1 MTLDTALSKALYQGN
16 GSATQFP
23 FAFKV
28 WDVSELL
35 VTVSGNGRESRDV
48 TAQSD
53 IQLTDA
59 GGIVTYPR
67 DGAPLPEGST
77 LSIVRNM
84 PFTQGIDLVSASRFD
99 PQVIEDGLDQA
110 TAERQ
115 QLLEQ
120 LSRAVI
126 LPPTSEQ
133 SPEQVVEEIYAARD
147 QAGQSAAEA
156 AASAQA
162 AEQSAG
168 LAQASAQLAGDCR
181 DQACECAD
189 RSEQARDVALEQT
202 VTVNRVMETELAK
215 INTIIAVNEDNQ
227 KAAVEKAK
235 AWAESPEDAP
245 VEVNSAG
252 EPEYSARHWAEKS
265 SQLMAGDASKNRKGV
280 VRVGDGID
288 VSQGVI
294 SVPPTPLATAATPG
308 LVQPDNVTCAVN
320 EAGVLSG
327 ISMFFNT
334 RLVLTT
340 SGIFTVPVSTW
351 YKIVIVGAGGAGG
364 STYAGG
370 SAGGHSSFGDLLT
383 ARGGSGGGG
392 CAYCGGGGGYAG
404 DVVTGIVFLE
414 AETKIS
420 FIVGAGGF
428 PQSGGSATAP
438 IQATGTNIGYYASNV
453 GGTGANNGT
462 AIFYYNDGKDLCGG
476 NGGTG
481 GRNGS
486 GYGGGGGGAA
496 GYVAIPYAGQGLY
509 RPVGG
514 YGCDSGTAGAA
525 YTGTNY
531 AYLAGGNGGDGAII
545 LEFYDP
551 NKPTA

>member
-1 MTLDTALSKALYQGN
+1 MPTYPIQFRRDTEANWNAANPILRDGEMGIAKPDEVASGGVETLRFKIGN
-16 GSATQFP
+16 GSARWSDLP
-23 FAFKV
+23 
-28 WDVSELL
+28 WG
-35 VTVSGNGRESRDV
+35 SGPAGPAPEHEWQGTSLRVKNPDGSWGD
-48 TAQSD
+48 A
-53 IQLTDA
+53 IQLK
-59 GGIVTYPR
+59 
-67 DGAPLPEGST
+67 GAMGPKGQQGPPGPEGT
-77 LSIVRNM
+77 ATPATKTKLGGVIV
-84 PFTQGIDLVSASRFD
+84 G
-99 PQVIEDGLDQA
+99 EGLDIDENGCLNA
-110 TAERQ
+110 HT
-115 QLLEQ
+115 
-120 LSRAVI
+120 
-126 LPPTSEQ
+126 
-133 SPEQVVEEIYAARD
+133 
-147 QAGQSAAEA
+147 
-156 AASAQA
+156 
-162 AEQSAG
+162 
-168 LAQASAQLAGDCR
+168 
-181 DQACECAD
+181 
-189 RSEQARDVALEQT
+189 
-202 VTVNRVMETELAK
+202 K
-215 INTIIAVNEDNQ
+215 
-227 KAAVEKAK
+227 
-235 AWAESPEDAP
+235 P
-245 VEVNSAG
+245 V
-252 EPEYSARHWAEKS
+252 
-265 SQLMAGDASKNRKGV
+265 
-280 VRVGDGID
+280 
-288 VSQGVI
+288 
-294 SVPPTPLATAATPG
+294 PLATAATPG
-308 LVQPDNVTCAVN
+308 LMQPDNVTCAVN

>member
-1 MTLDTALSKALYQGN
+1 MGAFRDPITIDNTGAV
-16 GSATQFP
+16 GSATNPTTGTGLALERDNQR
-23 FAFKV
+23 AIM
-28 WDVSELL
+28 ELP
-35 VTVSGNGRESRDV
+35 GAQAPESLSILDGSISPTRAAV
-48 TAQSD
+48 
-53 IQLTDA
+53 
-59 GGIVTYPR
+59 IVDTEG
-67 DGAPLPEGST
+67 GAPADDLTVIATT
-77 LSIVRNM
+77 LS
-84 PFTQGIDLVSASRFD
+84 
-99 PQVIEDGLDQA
+99 DGGYLHDGM
-110 TAERQ
+110 ELR
-115 QLLEQ
+115 L
-120 LSRAVI
+120 
-126 LPPTSEQ
+126 
-133 SPEQVVEEIYAARD
+133 
-147 QAGQSAAEA
+147 
-156 AASAQA
+156 
-162 AEQSAG
+162 
-168 LAQASAQLAGDCR
+168 
-181 DQACECAD
+181 
-189 RSEQARDVALEQT
+189 QARDTSRV
-202 VTVNRVMETELAK
+202 VTVR
-215 INTIIAVNEDNQ
+215 
-227 KAAVEKAK
+227 
-235 AWAESPEDAP
+235 
-245 VEVNSAG
+245 NSASVNG
-252 EPEYSARHWAEKS
+252 ILTTDGGDLPLSTEWWLILRLENGTWRQVSVSEPV
-265 SQLMAGDASKNRKGV
+265 DVASKSAAGV
-280 VRVGDGID
+280 VRVGDGIE
-288 VSQGVI
+288 VEQGVI

-308 LVQPDNVTCAVN
+308 LMQPDNVTCAVN